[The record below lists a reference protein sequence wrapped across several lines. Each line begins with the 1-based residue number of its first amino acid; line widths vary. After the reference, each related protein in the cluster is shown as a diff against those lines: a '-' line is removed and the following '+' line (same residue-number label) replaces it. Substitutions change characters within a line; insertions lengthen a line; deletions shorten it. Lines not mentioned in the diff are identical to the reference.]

1 MLKLSNLNRGSIFAL
16 LRQMKRILIIL
27 SLTLLSARVLA
38 QSEDEFLP
46 QVILLAMDSTE
57 DAAKRFCEQVVTVVP
72 EYRLALADR
81 EDIMMS
87 KYVYDN
93 GNFELLKFEFQ
104 FIVTDVVTEDSS
116 VAKKR
121 IVRVQRISCDLP
133 TMTKIYN
140 YIYNTAHTPDKIMAL
155 SRYDKPVSYNGKS
168 YNSNLYS
175 DEFKPGYW
183 VLSFFRL

>member
-1 MLKLSNLNRGSIFAL
+1 MLLFVHAK
-16 LRQMKRILIIL
+16 
-27 SLTLLSARVLA
+27 A
-38 QSEDEFLP
+38 QSEEEFLP
-46 QVILLAMDSTE
+46 QVTLLAMDSTE
-57 DAAKRFCEQVVTVVP
+57 GAAKRFCDQVVTAVP

-81 EDIMMS
+81 EDVMMS

-93 GNFELLKFEFQ
+93 GDFELLKFEFQ
-104 FIVTDVVTEDSS
+104 FIVREVEDEEG
-116 VAKKR
+116 VPAKMR
-121 IVRVQRISCDLP
+121 IVRVQRISCDLA

-155 SRYDKPVSYNGKS
+155 SRYDKPVSYNGKA

-183 VLSFFRL
+183 VLSFFKL